1 MIIPPTTSPLLYFG
15 RGISPG
21 LTSKPGKMNVISI
34 IPFAE
39 FKAQHSLTSVDVM
52 RSTSGK
58 LFVRVL
64 GERIGISDGTD
75 LQGPLVVL
83 EMEHE
88 GESWKFIAQAKAL
101 PEKVATI

>member
-1 MIIPPTTSPLLYFG
+1 MQVTS
-15 RGISPG
+15 
-21 LTSKPGKMNVISI
+21 V
-34 IPFAE
+34 IPFDD
-39 FKAQHSLTSVDVM
+39 FKSSHSLTSVDVM

-58 LFVRVL
+58 LFVRVA

-75 LQGPLVVL
+75 LNAPLVVI